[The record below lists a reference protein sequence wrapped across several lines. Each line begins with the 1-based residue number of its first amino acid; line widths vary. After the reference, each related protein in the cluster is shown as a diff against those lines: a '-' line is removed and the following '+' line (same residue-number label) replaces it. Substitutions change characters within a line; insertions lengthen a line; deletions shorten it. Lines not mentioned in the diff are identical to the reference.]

1 MNIKSTYIR
10 GFTLVE
16 LLIAVMV
23 LAGAISGVLLLF
35 SASMASSDLAWD
47 TTVATSHAEY
57 VLEEMQSRDSLPSII
72 DSDWKAWTA
81 GQGLN
86 TLPQETVEVV
96 FADKSSDP
104 LDVQVNVD
112 WVRKSR
118 ASNVTL
124 KTKIT
129 K

>member
-1 MNIKSTYIR
+1 M
-10 GFTLVE
+10 
-16 LLIAVMV
+16 MV

-47 TTVATSHAEY
+47 TTVATSHGEH
-57 VLEEMQSRDSLPSII
+57 VLEEMQSRDSLPSILEV
-72 DSDWKAWTA
+72 DWKAWAA

-86 TLPQETVEVV
+86 TLPRETVEVV
-96 FADKSSDP
+96 FADTNSNP
-104 LDVQVNVD
+104 LGVQVSVD

-118 ASNVTL
+118 AGNITL
-124 KTKIT
+124 KTRIT